1 MNDDG
6 KSSVQK
12 SNVIWYLIVCFALH
26 HFSSFFWK
34 LCGQI
39 NARQTNYICEL
50 SACMPFCRKTHT
62 HFCSVE
68 KFLDSR
74 TQIGSCSS
82 SLYLWPLAFTLC
94 IELQPNCWIDL
105 YIFICTTC
113 SHISHSIWRNI
124 NNTKAWAKAKCS
136 NLTEIFA
143 LLLWIL
149 VLHTRSLLLCLFCFS
164 FSFSI
169 PHNLPILYRMSHAF
183 QMQNYQ
189 LLQYTSRLHS
199 FFLFE
204 TMKLVKCCLV
214 RLQFFSYI
222 FPNVK
227 V

>member
-149 VLHTRSLLLCLFCFS
+149 VLHTRSLLLCLFCFVFPFHFPFRTICPYFIACRMPS
-164 FSFSI
+164 KCKTTNYYNTRADCILFSCLKRWYLWNVVWCDYNFF
-169 PHNLPILYRMSHAF
+169 PTFF
-183 QMQNYQ
+183 QM
-189 LLQYTSRLHS
+189 
-199 FFLFE
+199 
-204 TMKLVKCCLV
+204 
-214 RLQFFSYI
+214 
-222 FPNVK
+222 
-227 V
+227 